1 MGNTLLCVLALFC
14 GDAVLESPAFTV
26 FEGDSVIM
34 RCKHRNPSNDME
46 AAFFKDGSRVENHQ
60 SRGAEMT
67 IHSVSKSDEGNYTCE
82 FGDRAESEATEL
94 RVEGYVCRAGR
105 GDPVYYTLYSEPKFV
120 WSGDYHSA
128 ASLTVSPDRTQH
140 FSREPVSLSCEGNST
155 EWRVRRFSEFGRT
168 THCSSSSSSW
178 GTMTGSRC
186 NMNSHWQSGV
196 YWCESETGQFSNAVN
211 MTKQDGDIILVSPVH
226 PVTEGDSVTLG
237 CKLRTE
243 KVPYNVDFYKND
255 KLIQNVTGGEL
266 TISAVSKSDEGF
278 YKCKGKKS
286 QDQQSLTS
294 PESWMSVKS
303 APRLEGS
310 SPFPVLLIVG
320 PVCGVLLILLLL
332 LFLCLY
338 RKSKDSCFMR
348 SQSSSRGP
356 ATDHMINQ
364 DETQLKEYAPPLHG
378 DAVLY
383 ESIKG
388 FEEPEHGES
397 NDVTY
402 SVVELKNIAKK
413 GKKTEEPE
421 ESAVYSD
428 VKIRSATDDNVMY
441 AQVNSHSKAKKDK
454 GKSRPVAADET
465 VYSEVKPGKA
475 LDQ

>member
-1 MGNTLLCVLALFC
+1 M
-14 GDAVLESPAFTV
+14 
-26 FEGDSVIM
+26 
-34 RCKHRNPSNDME
+34 
-46 AAFFKDGSRVENHQ
+46 
-60 SRGAEMT
+60 
-67 IHSVSKSDEGNYTCE
+67 
-82 FGDRAESEATEL
+82 DR
-94 RVEGYVCRAGR
+94 Y
-105 GDPVYYTLYSEPKFV
+105 
-120 WSGDYHSA
+120 
-128 ASLTVSPDRTQH
+128 
-140 FSREPVSLSCEGNST
+140 
-155 EWRVRRFSEFGRT
+155 
-168 THCSSSSSSW
+168 
-178 GTMTGSRC
+178 
-186 NMNSHWQSGV
+186 WQSGV

-211 MTKQDGDIILVSPVH
+211 ITIQYGDIILVSPVH

-278 YKCKGKKS
+278 YKCKGKDS
-286 QDQQSLTS
+286 PQGLQSLTS

-310 SPFPVLLIVG
+310 SSFPVLLIVG

-332 LFLCLY
+332 LFLYLY

-378 DAVLY
+378 
-383 ESIKG
+383 
-388 FEEPEHGES
+388 ES

-402 SVVELKNIAKK
+402 SVVELKNITKK
-413 GKKTEEPE
+413 GNKKEKPE
-421 ESAVYSD
+421 ENAVYSD

-441 AQVNSHSKAKKDK
+441 AQVNFHSKAKRDKD
-454 GKSRPVAADET
+454 
-465 VYSEVKPGKA
+465 
-475 LDQ
+475 Q